1 MGKCGF
7 LVAKTAALESIA
19 EKFWKKQGETK
30 STDMVTCKGYSG
42 RLERKHL
49 ARTTGILTE
58 TPKKVGL
65 ISSLL
70 TNQLLSFS
78 TESLNKPISF
88 SVTLKSPEESYI

>member
-1 MGKCGF
+1 MGKCVF
-7 LVAKTAALESIA
+7 LVAKTAALESTA
-19 EKFWKKQGETK
+19 ERIWKKQGETE

-42 RLERKHL
+42 RLERKQL
-49 ARTTGILTE
+49 ARTTGTLTE

-88 SVTLKSPEESYI
+88 SQSP